1 MDRRNFLRAVAL
13 GSAAFAIKDTDAM
26 SIMTQSFAADGK
38 VATKYDLVAV
48 MGGEPEVMFR
58 KAIAE
63 IGGMGKFIKK
73 EIKWW

>member
-48 MGGEPEVMFR
+48 MGGVPEVMFR
-58 KAIAE
+58 NAIALM
-63 IGGMGKFIKK
+63 GGMGKFLK
-73 EIKWW
+73 